1 MSEREELVAVRVAED
16 GEPIVVQISSADFV
30 AAICQH
36 EKCVRGMKD
45 GTRAVLSHQDLSG
58 LRLPNLNLRGAILVG
73 TDFSRSDVSG
83 TDFSHADLFTAN
95 FDNAK
100 AEGTN
105 FQERP
110 TFAAPI
116 FMARRF
122 EVSTSRA
129 PTCVQ
134 VFSSGIRPVGG
145 SRILSP

>member
-1 MSEREELVAVRVAED
+1 LSEREELVAVRVAED

-95 FDNAK
+95 FENAK

-105 FQERP
+105 FREGRP
-110 TFAAPI
+110 S
-116 FMARRF
+116 RR
-122 EVSTSRA
+122 
-129 PTCVQ
+129 P
-134 VFSSGIRPVGG
+134 FSWHGALRFQLPG
-145 SRILSP
+145 SRPASRYFH